1 MPNPSPRLPENLS
14 VIVAEALTPFEGA
27 LYCHVPADEPVDLAA
42 LAHGGDASDRWS
54 RADQPT
60 VYLASDAGVVLA
72 ELGRHEHGLD
82 GSSIR
87 RQLLRLDVAGV
98 RLLDV
103 RREDVARGLGIDG
116 VPHAY
121 LDRALARAVGCAMR
135 EVEGCQG
142 LMVPSMALL
151 DDPERHC
158 VVLFDDAI
166 EGGFTTCVRACTVR
180 GVVDIRPGAPVQM
193 SPPALLSAAKAGD
206 AAGYRPQR

>member
-1 MPNPSPRLPENLS
+1 MPSPSPRLPENLS
-14 VIVAEALTPFEGA
+14 ALVTGSLTTYEGG
-27 LYCHVPADEPVDLAA
+27 LYCHVPADEPVDLPA

-87 RQLLRLDVAGV
+87 RQLLRLDVGGLW
-98 RLLDV
+98 LLDL
-103 RREDVARGLGIDG
+103 RREDVARDLGIDG

-121 LDRALARAVGCAMR
+121 LDPALARAVGCAVR
-135 EVEGCQG
+135 AVEGCQG
-142 LMVPSMALL
+142 LIVPSMALL

-158 VVLFDDAI
+158 VVLFEDAI
-166 EGGFTTCVRACTVR
+166 EGGFTTRVRACTVR
-180 GVVDIRPGAPVQM
+180 GAVDIRPGTSLHL
-193 SPPALLSAAKAGD
+193 SP
-206 AAGYRPQR
+206 

>member
-1 MPNPSPRLPENLS
+1 MPSPSPRLSEGLLAF
-14 VIVAEALTPFEGA
+14 VADSLTPYEGV

-42 LAHGGDASDRWS
+42 LAHGGDSSDRWS

-60 VYLASDAGVVLA
+60 VYLASDPGVVLA
-72 ELGRHEHGLD
+72 ELGRHEQALD
-82 GSSIR
+82 GSSIH

-98 RLLDV
+98 RLLDL
-103 RREDVARGLGIDG
+103 RRQDVARGLGVDG

-121 LDRALARAVGCAMR
+121 LDRGLARALGCAVR

-142 LMVPSMALL
+142 LIVPSMALL

-166 EGGFTTCVRACTVR
+166 EGGFTTRVRACTVR
-180 GVVDIRPGAPVQM
+180 GMVD
-193 SPPALLSAAKAGD
+193 AG
-206 AAGYRPQR
+206 Q